1 MPWAQGRERAP
12 VGDARVN
19 VMAFFVWRQ
28 TRPPRYLPRLN
39 TDRTGHNTSQGRR
52 SSCVSR
58 LTKIEAEDL
67 IDWLEATGRHQ
78 WKLAFVQGEGFSVTF
93 S

>member
-1 MPWAQGRERAP
+1 

-19 VMAFFVWRQ
+19 AMAFFVWRQ
-28 TRPPRYLPRLN
+28 TRSPRYLPRLN
-39 TDRTGHNTSQGRR
+39 TDRAGRNSSQ
-52 SSCVSR
+52 SICSACVSG

-78 WKLAFVQGEGFSVTF
+78 WKLTFVQGEGFSVSF

>member
-1 MPWAQGRERAP
+1 MGETRES
-12 VGDARVN
+12 

-28 TRPPRYLPRLN
+28 ARPARYLPRLN
-39 TDRTGHNTSQGRR
+39 TDQTGRNVRQGTS
-52 SSCVSR
+52 SACVSG

-78 WKLAFVQGEGFSVTF
+78 WKLSYVQGEGFSVTF

>member
-1 MPWAQGRERAP
+1 MGNARES
-12 VGDARVN
+12 G
-19 VMAFFVWRQ
+19 MAFFVWRQ
-28 TRPPRYLPRLN
+28 ARPARYLPRLN
-39 TDRTGHNTSQGRR
+39 TDRTGRLASQGAG
-52 SSCVSR
+52 SACVSG

-78 WKLAFVQGEGFSVTF
+78 WKLAFVDGEGFSVTF

>member
-1 MPWAQGRERAP
+1 M
-12 VGDARVN
+12 GDAHVN
-19 VMAFFVWRQ
+19 AMTFFVWRQ
-28 TRPPRYLPRLN
+28 TRFPRYLPRLKV
-39 TDRTGHNTSQGRR
+39 DRSGQTSSPCIR
-52 SSCVSR
+52 SACVSG

-78 WKLAFVQGEGFSVTF
+78 WKLTHIQGEGFSVSF